1 MTYAEVAR
9 KELAPAQKVEA
20 VYRLLKGISFDDLVD
35 SMSNEDVVALQKFL
49 WDKTVEIGLRVR
61 GKNFTRREITSRMVP
76 TPAYQREQNCSERTY
91 FCKATLC
98 ILSNP
103 SCARKK
109 LKGQFQ
115 AMQEVVQE
123 WAGDQT
129 KQTANEE

>member
-9 KELAPAQKVEA
+9 KELSPGQKVEA
-20 VYRLLKGISFDDLVD
+20 VYRLLKGIPFDDLIETL
-35 SMSNEDVVALQKFL
+35 SNEDVVALQKFL
-49 WDKTVEIGLRVR
+49 WDKTVEIGLRVK
-61 GKNFTRREITSRMVP
+61 GKNFTRRDITGRMVP
-76 TPAYQREQNCSERTY
+76 TPIYQREQNCSERTY

-115 AMQEVVQE
+115 AMEEVIQE
-123 WAGDQT
+123 WVA
-129 KQTANEE
+129 ERP

>member
-9 KELAPAQKVEA
+9 KELAPAQKMEA
-20 VYRLLKGISFDDLVD
+20 VYRLLKGVPFDDWVD
-35 SMSNEDVVALQKFL
+35 TLNNEDVVALQKFL

-61 GKNFTRREITSRMVP
+61 GKNFTRRDITDHMVP
-76 TPAYQREQNCSERTY
+76 TPIYQREQNCSERTY

-103 SCARKK
+103 ACARKK
-109 LKGQFQ
+109 LKGQFR

-123 WAGDQT
+123 WIH
-129 KQTANEE
+129 EEETR

>member
-9 KELAPAQKVEA
+9 KELSPGQKVEA
-20 VYRLLKGISFDDLVD
+20 VYRLLKGIPFDDLIETL
-35 SMSNEDVVALQKFL
+35 SNEDVVALQKFL
-49 WDKTVEIGLRVR
+49 WDKTVEIGLRVK
-61 GKNFTRREITSRMVP
+61 GKNFTRRDITGRMVP
-76 TPAYQREQNCSERTY
+76 TPIYQREQNCSERTY

-115 AMQEVVQE
+115 AMEEVIQE
-123 WAGDQT
+123 WVAE
-129 KQTANEE
+129 KP

>member
-9 KELAPAQKVEA
+9 KELSPGQKVEA
-20 VYRLLKGISFDDLVD
+20 VYRLLKGIPFDDLIETL
-35 SMSNEDVVALQKFL
+35 SNEDVVALQKFL
-49 WDKTVEIGLRVR
+49 WDKTVEIGLRMK
-61 GKNFTRREITSRMVP
+61 GKNFTRRDITGRMVP
-76 TPAYQREQNCSERTY
+76 TPIYQREQNCSERTY

-115 AMQEVVQE
+115 AMEEVIQE
-123 WAGDQT
+123 WVAE
-129 KQTANEE
+129 KP